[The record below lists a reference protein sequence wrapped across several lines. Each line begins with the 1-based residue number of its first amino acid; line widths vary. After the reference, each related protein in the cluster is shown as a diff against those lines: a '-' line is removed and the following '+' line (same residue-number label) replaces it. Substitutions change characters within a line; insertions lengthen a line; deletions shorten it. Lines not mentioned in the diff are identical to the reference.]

1 MSKSDVSNLF
11 KMAITLLEETK
22 DNLNDIRIINTEIR
36 KIYPTNKMSDSD
48 YMELL
53 QYRSDYNKLMRE
65 VKEMLLWIE
74 KN

>member
-22 DNLNDIRIINTEIR
+22 DNLNDIKIINAEI
-36 KIYPTNKMSDSD
+36 KKLYPNNKMSDSD
-48 YMELL
+48 YMESL

-65 VKEMLLWIE
+65 VKEMLLWI
-74 KN
+74 